1 MVIRGIV
8 KRKQTHTKSPG
19 TKKKTSAIK
28 SKGTIQG
35 AGFVTTTDR
44 SNGLNPVQYGN
55 IIVVENSSAGTAWL
69 SRNSLTGITQSQA
82 QTSYDAFMDNIID
95 NWNDSDMQPVIK
107 PTKGTLP

>member
-1 MVIRGIV
+1 MLY
-8 KRKQTHTKSPG
+8 
-19 TKKKTSAIK
+19 AE
-28 SKGTIQG
+28 GTIQG

-82 QTSYDAFMDNIID
+82 QTSYDAFMVYIID